1 MPENNHIFRRIGRV
15 YWLVVFFSAII
26 MGRIIYL
33 QFDTDLRIEAQKI
46 SVKQEDLPALRG
58 NILANDGR
66 VLAISLP
73 YYELFIDCTVAPDSV
88 FNKHIGALSA
98 AMAKFFK
105 DKTAEQY
112 KMELTK
118 ARKEEKRYKRLHPRL
133 VSYTELQAVKN
144 FPLLKLGRNK
154 GGLIVEQKSRRKNPY
169 DRLAYRTIGWKN
181 AGGVG
186 VGIEDAFDSYLRG
199 TPGKRMVQ
207 RLPGGEWMPLSS
219 DVDMSPRDGM
229 NVVTTLDVDIQD
241 AAETALRAQLRETPV
256 FEAGT
261 AIVMEVATGEIRAI
275 ANMKRHANGS
285 YDESFNYAIGWA
297 TEPGSTFKLA
307 TLIAL
312 LEDSHM
318 SLSTPVEVGNGQW
331 RYYNKLF
338 NDAHAGS
345 GVISLQEVLEQSSN
359 VGFAKS
365 AVQHYAKGKEKQFVD
380 RLYNMNLNKQIGLQ
394 IKGEASPTIGY
405 PGDKT
410 WSGLSIPMMAMGY
423 EVLLTPMHTLTLY
436 NAVANNGKMVKPKF
450 VKAIQD
456 KRGVTQKEFST
467 EIISS
472 SICSPAVLA
481 EVHKALR
488 GTVEK
493 GTAKKINDS
502 RYHISG
508 KTGTS
513 RLVFDG
519 VYEKNG
525 FKKHQASFVGFFPS
539 EAPKYSAIVVLYSE
553 KTRDNFYGATWAAPA
568 FKQIAD
574 KLYVADNDWNSTAQ
588 AETKAMPLV
597 KGGKKTEVEEVLDK
611 LNIPLQPQ
619 PEEVQWVGVLS
630 KDGHVQ
636 EVTKKITANEIP
648 SVVNMGLKD
657 ALFLLENM
665 DLEVRFSGDKGR
677 VLRQSPEAGTK
688 LVKGQQIFLE
698 LGT

>member
-1 MPENNHIFRRIGRV
+1 MPENNHIIRRIELV
-15 YWLVVFFSAII
+15 YWLVVLFGLII
-26 MGRIIYL
+26 MVRIIYL
-33 QFDTDLRIEAQKI
+33 QFNTNLREEGQKI
-46 SVKQEDLPALRG
+46 SIKQEDLPALRG

-88 FNKHIGALSA
+88 FNKHIGALST

-112 KMELTK
+112 KRELIK
-118 ARKEEKRYKRLHPRL
+118 ARTEKKRYRRLNPQL
-133 VSYTELQAVKN
+133 VSYTELQTVKK
-144 FPLLKLGRNK
+144 FPLFNLGRNK
-154 GGLIVEQKSRRKNPY
+154 GGLIVEQKNRRKNPY

-186 VGIEDAFDSYLRG
+186 VGIEDAFDSYLCG

-207 RLPGGEWMPLSS
+207 RLPGGEWMPIGS
-219 DVDMSPRDGM
+219 DVDISPHDGM

-275 ANMKRHANGS
+275 ANMKRNANGS
-285 YDESFNYAIGWA
+285 YDEAFNYAIGWA

-312 LEDSHM
+312 LEDNNM
-318 SLSTPVEVGNGQW
+318 SLSSPVEVGNGQW
-331 RYYNKLF
+331 KYYNKWF
-338 NDAHAGS
+338 RDAHAGL
-345 GVISLQEVLEQSSN
+345 GVVSLQEIFEQSSN
-359 VGFAKS
+359 VGFSKS
-365 AVQHYAKGKEKQFVD
+365 AVQYYAKGKEKQFVD

-423 EVLLTPMHTLTLY
+423 EVLLTPIHTLTLY

-450 VKAIQD
+450 VKAVQD
-456 KRGVTQKEFST
+456 KQGVTQKEFPT
-467 EIISS
+467 ELISS
-472 SICSPAVLA
+472 SICSPVVL
-481 EVHKALR
+481 EDVHKALR
-488 GTVEK
+488 STVEK
-493 GTAKKINDS
+493 GTAKKINDN
-502 RYHISG
+502 RYQISG

-513 RLVFDG
+513 RLVFNG

-553 KTRDNFYGATWAAPA
+553 ETKDNFYGATWAAPV

-574 KLYVADNDWNSTAQ
+574 KLYVANNDWISTAQ
-588 AETKAMPLV
+588 AEKKTMPLV
-597 KGGKKTEVEEVLDK
+597 KGGKKTEVAEVLGE
-611 LNIPLQPQ
+611 LNIPVQSQ
-619 PEEVQWVGVLS
+619 PEDVQWIGVLS
-630 KDGHVQ
+630 KEDHVQ
-636 EVTKKITANEIP
+636 EVTKKITTNEIP

-665 DLEVRFSGDKGR
+665 DLKVLFSGKGR
-677 VLRQSPEAGTK
+677 VLKQSPEAGTK
-688 LVKGQQIFLE
+688 LVKGRQIFLE
-698 LGT
+698 LGH

>member
-1 MPENNHIFRRIGRV
+1 MPENNYIIRRIGLV
-15 YWLVVFFSAII
+15 YGLVVLFGVFI
-26 MGRIIYL
+26 MARIIYL
-33 QFDTDLRIEAQKI
+33 QFNTELREEGQKI
-46 SVKQEDLPALRG
+46 SIKQEDLPALRG

-98 AMAKFFK
+98 AVAKFFK

-112 KMELTK
+112 KMEFIK
-118 ARKEEKRYKRLHPRL
+118 ARKEEKRYKRLNSRL
-133 VSYTELQAVKN
+133 VSYTELQTVKN
-144 FPLLKLGRNK
+144 FPLLSLGRNK

-181 AGGVG
+181 EGGVG

-199 TPGKRMVQ
+199 ISGKRMVQ

-229 NVVTTLDVDIQD
+229 NVITTLDVDIQD

-275 ANMKRHANGS
+275 ANMKRNDSGG

-318 SLSTPVEVGNGQW
+318 SLSTPVDVGHGQW
-331 RYYNKLF
+331 KYYNKSF
-338 NDAHAGS
+338 NDSHAGL
-345 GVISLQEVLEQSSN
+345 GVISLQEVFEQSSN

-365 AVQHYAKGKEKQFVD
+365 AVQYYAKGKEKQFVD

-423 EVLLTPMHTLTLY
+423 EVLLTPIHTLTLY

-456 KRGVTQKEFST
+456 KQGVTQKEFPT
-467 EIISS
+467 ELISS
-472 SICSPAVLA
+472 SICSPSILE

-488 GTVEK
+488 STVEK

-513 RLVFDG
+513 RLVFNG

-525 FKKHQASFVGFFPS
+525 YKKHQASFVGFFPS

-553 KTRDNFYGATWAAPA
+553 VTRDNFYGATWAAPV

-574 KLYVADNDWNSTAQ
+574 KLYVANDEWISTAQ
-588 AETKAMPLV
+588 AEKNTMPLV
-597 KGGKKTEVEEVLDK
+597 KGGKKTEIAEVLEELK
-611 LNIPLQPQ
+611 IPLHPQ
-619 PEEVQWVGVLS
+619 PKGVQWVGVLS
-630 KDGHVQ
+630 KENHVQ
-636 EVTKKITANEIP
+636 EVAKKITANEIP
-648 SVVNMGLKD
+648 SVMNMGLKD

-665 DLEVRFSGDKGR
+665 DLAVRFSGKGR
-677 VLRQSPEAGTK
+677 VLKQSPEAGTK